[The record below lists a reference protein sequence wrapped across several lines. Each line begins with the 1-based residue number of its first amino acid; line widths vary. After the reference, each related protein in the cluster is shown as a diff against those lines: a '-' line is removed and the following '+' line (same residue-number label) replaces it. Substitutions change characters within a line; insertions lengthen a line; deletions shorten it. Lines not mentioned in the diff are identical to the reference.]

1 MRRDRDGIDVSH
13 WEGKIDFRKV
23 KEAGIR
29 IVYIKSTQGSDIVD
43 PEFERNYRDADRE
56 GLCIGFYHYVTAG
69 NIEEAREEAAFF
81 YEKIRDKNQH
91 ARPAMDFEQFG
102 SLSREEIR
110 DISAQFLRDIESSFG
125 HRPAIY
131 SDASN
136 ASDIFD
142 DDRLR
147 EYPLWIAQY
156 GVSRP
161 DMENPWRRWSGWQY
175 TDRGRVKGISGR
187 VDRDYFRREILF
199 RECE

>member
-1 MRRDRDGIDVSH
+1 MKRRKDGIDVSH
-13 WEGKIDFRKV
+13 WEGKINFRKV

-29 IVYIKSTQGSDIVD
+29 IVYIKATQGTTIVD

-56 GLCIGFYHYVTAG
+56 GLCIGFYHYVTAR
-69 NIEEAREEAAFF
+69 NLEQARKEAAFF

-102 SLSREEIR
+102 NLAPQEIC
-110 DISAQFLRDIESSFG
+110 DISVHFLKELEKSIG

-136 ASDIFD
+136 ASDVFD

-156 GVSRP
+156 DVSKP
-161 DMENPWRRWSGWQY
+161 DMENIWSRWSGWQY
-175 TDRGRVKGISGR
+175 TDHGHVKGISGR
-187 VDRDYFRREILF
+187 VDRNYFRREILL
-199 RECE
+199 